1 MAKDAKFTKEE
12 LDKIN
17 EIQKKYASIQL
28 KLGQIGFAKLRIDNE
43 INTIQSS
50 EQLLRGEYK
59 ETQDEEEKFIEG
71 ITKKYGEGTLDP
83 KTGIF
88 TLNN

>member
-1 MAKDAKFTKEE
+1 MAKDEKFTKEE
-12 LDKIN
+12 LDEIN

-28 KLGQIGFAKLRIDNE
+28 KLGQLGFAKLRIDNE

-88 TLNN
+88 TLNK